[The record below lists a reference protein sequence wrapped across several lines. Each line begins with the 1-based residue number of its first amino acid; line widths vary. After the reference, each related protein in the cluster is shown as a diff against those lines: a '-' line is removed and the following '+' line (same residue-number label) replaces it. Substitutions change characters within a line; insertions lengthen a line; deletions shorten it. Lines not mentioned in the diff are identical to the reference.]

1 MPVGMSALSGSPYPG
16 IHGNITFV
24 APFSAGSTPPLGQ
37 GFVSFPRFLPVFV
50 SFEKFDSPAFTSA
63 FPSPAV
69 SFAQRVVE
77 VLDEVVPAACLV
89 GRRAEMFRSGRRG
102 ELNSLAG
109 EAVERGEPQ

>member
-1 MPVGMSALSGSPYPG
+1 M
-16 IHGNITFV
+16 I
-24 APFSAGSTPPLGQ
+24 
-37 GFVSFPRFLPVFV
+37 V
-50 SFEKFDSPAFTSA
+50 SFEKFNSPAFTSA

-89 GRRAEMFRSGRRG
+89 GRRAEMFRGDRRG

-109 EAVERGEPQ
+109 EAAERGEPQ